1 MSRVKTNSVI
11 LTGRVSKFKEMKYFE
26 TGGAV
31 CTIGLGVKKNE
42 DKWSNFFVDFFNNSN
57 RNLAEEVGENVKE
70 GDYITIKG
78 RLNENRFTPK
88 ELEGKLDE
96 KGNQITKS
104 QIKVIAYDWNRVKWN
119 DELEG
124 YETIE
129 E

>member
-1 MSRVKTNSVI
+1 MKVLTNSVV

-31 CTIGLGVKKNE
+31 CTIGLGVKRSE
-42 DKWSNFFVDFFNNSN
+42 DKWSNFYIDFFNNSN

-70 GDYITIKG
+70 GDYIQIKG
-78 RLNENRFTPK
+78 RLIENRYTPK

-96 KGNQITKS
+96 QGRQITKS
-104 QIKVIAYDWNRVKWN
+104 QIKISAYDWKRVKYN
-119 DELEG
+119 EELEG
-124 YETIE
+124 YEYIE